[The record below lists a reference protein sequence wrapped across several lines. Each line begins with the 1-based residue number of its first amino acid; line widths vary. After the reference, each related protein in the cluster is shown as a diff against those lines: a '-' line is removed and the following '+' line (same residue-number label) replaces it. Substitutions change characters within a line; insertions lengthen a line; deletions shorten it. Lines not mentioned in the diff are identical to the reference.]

1 MTNEEKLVDY
11 LKWTTAELHQTRQQL
26 QDLKEQRPEPIA
38 IVGMGCRFP
47 GGVRTPEQ
55 LWDVVAD
62 ERDVISGFPTD
73 RGWDLESLYHPDPDH
88 HGTSYVRS
96 GGFVHDAADFD
107 AAFFDISDREAPAME
122 PQQRLLLEVAWEA
135 VESAG
140 IAPHTL
146 RGSDTSVYAGVMY
159 HDYASRLDRI
169 PEGLLGYVGNGNAA
183 SLAPGRVAY
192 TLGLQGAAVAL
203 DTACSSS
210 LVAMH
215 LAARALRQGE
225 CSLALAGGAAINYT
239 ASAFQVASS
248 QRQLAPDARCKSF
261 ADAADGMVYAEGV
274 GLVLLE
280 RLSDAR
286 RAGHQVLAVIRGSA
300 INQDGASTGMA
311 APNGPA
317 QQQLIREALAQARLS
332 PSDVD
337 AVEAHGTGT
346 AFGDSIELQALLS
359 TYGKERP
366 ADDPLLLGCVK
377 SNIGH
382 TQAAAGVASV
392 IKMVAAMRHRS
403 LPPSLHVDRP
413 TRLVSWRSG
422 AVRLVTERT
431 AWPTR
436 ERPLRAAV
444 SSFSASGTN
453 AHLIVEQPPATTRP
467 AGPER
472 STRSV
477 PDAGSCTAGPVVP
490 WLVSARGERALAGQ
504 ARALLDHLDG
514 AGEGSPTDVGWSLVT
529 TRSPFEHQAV
539 VVGADHAELAD
550 GLAALATGRAH
561 PAVVGPAVLRPGAAT
576 VAARTT
582 VFAFGGGERPP
593 GFGAELY
600 ARFPAFTTAFDAV
613 AEAFDG
619 RLDRPLREL
628 AFDVGAAS
636 LAAPEAAAVR
646 FAGQVALAALVRA
659 LGVRAG
665 AVIGAGGGEIA
676 AAHVAGALPLPDACA
691 LVLADAAGPE
701 RVRQVAGGLDLRQPD
716 LPVLSA
722 RTGEPVGESLATV
735 AYWAES
741 GRGGA
746 SGGVAGAAA
755 GASAWVELG
764 PDALLAA
771 PSEPAGRAPLAV
783 SAVAPGEPE
792 VRALTHAVARL
803 HLAGGPGVDWPAFFA
818 GGPTPST
825 VRLPTYAFQRRR
837 YWLENE
843 PAPGAPAVESRADT
857 EFWAAVER
865 ADPDAVARAIGVSG
879 ERGALLREV
888 LPALA
893 TWRRQRR
900 WRYRVSWRPVA
911 EAGEPRLSGRWLVV
925 TGPPPASPVAA
936 DAKPAEDGATGSA
949 TAVVAALRARGAEIV
964 PVDVD
969 VEPAAAS
976 DVPLSERLARAGAGQ
991 PVAGV
996 LSLLALPG
1004 PRRASGDDGAP
1015 SEDGGSALAPTVALA
1030 DALERARIEAPLWVV
1045 TQGAVSIGVGDSA
1058 PRPEQAQLWGL
1069 SGALA
1074 AERQERWGGLVD
1086 LPARC
1091 GARTW
1096 RRLAA
1101 ALLADEGESE
1111 LAVGPDGAFARRLVR
1126 ETAAGTADG
1135 GTLRG
1140 TALISG
1146 ANTGAGAHA
1155 ARWAA
1160 EAGAEQVLLVDAA
1173 APDEALVAE
1182 LSATGVRV
1190 ATAVADV
1197 AEPGELDRVVAS
1209 VAPELPLTAV
1219 VHLAC
1224 ELGYE
1229 AGPLDAERLRGEGAG
1244 AMAAARRVCALARR
1258 HDLTALVLCS
1268 SVAGVCRGPG
1278 LGNQAPTHAYV
1289 SALAQECRAH
1299 GVPAVSVALG
1309 PVGEPDAVVGAA
1321 KQLRGN
1327 GMAAL
1332 PGQAVVQALRDAVAA
1347 QAPAAVVADID
1358 WAWVADHA
1366 TELGVRRLFADLP
1379 EFRPTDRAAPPA
1391 VPAALATGPS

>member
-169 PEGLLGYVGNGNAA
+169 PEGMLGYVGNGNAA

-286 RAGHQVLAVIRGSA
+286 RAGHQVLGVIRGSA

-317 QQQLIREALAQARLS
+317 QQQLIRDALAQARLS

-359 TYGKERP
+359 TYGKDRP

-403 LPPSLHVDRP
+403 LPASLHVDRP

-431 AWPTR
+431 PWPAR

-453 AHLIVEQPPATTRP
+453 AHLIVEQPPAPARP
-467 AGPER
+467 AGAR
-472 STRSV
+472 GST
-477 PDAGSCTAGPVVP
+477 PAAGSSATGAAGAAVP
-490 WLVSARGERALAGQ
+490 WLVSARGEGALAGQ

-514 AGEGSPTDVGWSLVT
+514 GGEGTPTDVGWSLVT

-539 VVGADHAELAD
+539 VVGVDRAELAD
-550 GLAALATGRAH
+550 GLAALAAGRAH

-576 VAARTT
+576 VTAGTT

-593 GFGAELY
+593 GFGSELY
-600 ARFPAFTTAFDAV
+600 ARFPVYAAAFDAV

-628 AFDVGAAS
+628 AFDAAPAGGAVS

-646 FAGQVALAALVRA
+646 FAGHVALAALVRD
-659 LGVRAG
+659 LGVKAG
-665 AVIGAGGGEIA
+665 AVIGADGGEIA

-701 RVRQVAGGLDLRQPD
+701 RVRQVAGELDVRRPD

-722 RTGEPVGESLATV
+722 RTGEPVDESLASA
-735 AYWAES
+735 AYWAER
-741 GRGGA
+741 GQGGA
-746 SGGVAGAAA
+746 AGGVAGAAA
-755 GASAWVELG
+755 GASTWVEFG

-771 PSEPAGRAPLAV
+771 EPAGRAPLTV
-783 SAVAPGEPE
+783 SAVIPGQPE

-803 HLAGGPGVDWPAFFA
+803 HLAGGPGVDWRAFFA
-818 GGPTPST
+818 GGPAPST

-837 YWLENE
+837 YWMENE
-843 PAPGAPAVESRADT
+843 PAPDAPAVESRADT

-865 ADPDAVARAIGVSG
+865 ADPDAVARAIGVGG

-888 LPALA
+888 LPALTA
-893 TWRRQRR
+893 WRRQRQL
-900 WRYRVSWRPVA
+900 RYRVGWRPVA

-925 TGPPPASPVAA
+925 ADPLPASTAAA
-936 DAKPAEDGATGSA
+936 DARPARDGAASGAS
-949 TAVVAALRARGAEIV
+949 AVVAALRARGAEVV
-964 PVDVD
+964 PVNA
-969 VEPAAAS
+969 EPAAGS
-976 DVPLSERLARAGAGQ
+976 DAPLSERLARASAGR
-991 PVAGV
+991 PVVGV
-996 LSLLALPG
+996 VSLLALSG
-1004 PRRASGDDGAP
+1004 PRPANGGDAAP
-1015 SEDGGSALAPTVALA
+1015 GEDGTSALAPTVALA

-1045 TQGAVSIGVGDSA
+1045 TQGAVSIGVGDAA

-1069 SGALA
+1069 AGALA
-1074 AERQERWGGLVD
+1074 AERQDRWGGLID

-1096 RRLAA
+1096 RRLTA

-1111 LAVGPDGAFARRLVR
+1111 VAVRPDGAFARRLVR
-1126 ETAAGTADG
+1126 DVAAGTADG
-1135 GTLRG
+1135 GILRG

-1160 EAGAEQVLLVDAA
+1160 EAGAEQVLLVDAT
-1173 APDEALVAE
+1173 APDEALAAE

-1197 AEPGELDRVVAS
+1197 AVPDELDRIAATI
-1209 VAPELPLTAV
+1209 APELPLTAV
-1219 VHLAC
+1219 VHLGC
-1224 ELGYE
+1224 GLGYE
-1229 AGPLDAERLRGEGAG
+1229 AGPLDAERLRGEGAD
-1244 AMAAARRVCALARR
+1244 AVAAARQMCALAER
-1258 HDLTALVLCS
+1258 HELTALVLCS
-1268 SVAGVCRGPG
+1268 SVAGICRGPG

-1289 SALAQECRAH
+1289 SALAQRCRAR
-1299 GVPAVSVALG
+1299 GVPAVSLALG
-1309 PVGEPDAVVGAA
+1309 PVGEPDAAVGAA

-1327 GMAAL
+1327 GVTAL

-1347 QAPAAVVADID
+1347 QAPAAVVTDID
-1358 WAWVADHA
+1358 WAWVAGHA

-1379 EFRPTDRAAPPA
+1379 EFRPTDRAAPPTQ
-1391 VPAALATGPS
+1391 PAALAPGSS